1 MEPVSVSVPDRGDVR
16 TYTAPVAARALGV
29 TAKTVVSWVATGC
42 LAGWPPRST
51 VNPSR
56 SWVVDAAAVD
66 RRVEATSSPASPP
79 VTAPTVESPWQV
91 ERQLL
96 DLERSVF
103 ESSRLTQLEEDNA
116 RLRAERD
123 RLAGQVAALGRL
135 VHELTDVG

>member
-1 MEPVSVSVPDRGDVR
+1 
-16 TYTAPVAARALGV
+16 
-29 TAKTVVSWVATGC
+29 
-42 LAGWPPRST
+42 
-51 VNPSR
+51 
-56 SWVVDAAAVD
+56 
-66 RRVEATSSPASPP
+66 
-79 VTAPTVESPWQV
+79 V